1 MDFRAFYK
9 QAADAAAPAVHAEE
23 DDEVV
28 EEEITPDKAVLQ
40 KLDVPAGTADDVPS
54 SSKGN
59 GLSTLGLGNTAEV
72 GSSGDRGLTCP
83 ECGKTFLSDKA
94 MYGHLRSH
102 PARGYKGASRP
113 WTACSPAAVPGDKAP
128 ARKVRRSEVGGESP
142 AMDMSATLPAAGENK
157 PGAAEDEPWT
167 TKWPVR
173 AKRGR
178 AQSTPTSAGSAPAA
192 AAQSSSSSWRSPE
205 EGAAMILLEMASGG
219 RTASGTA
226 RQSRQL
232 VRTRDAKHQ
241 IPEAD
246 DEQPM
251 LLDHDAQNQTPELP
265 QPMSPD
271 HAACAVVAHQ
281 TPETGQQIVQL
292 EPSPEI
298 KELTKQL
305 EIPTDAVVIVVRD
318 QSTPANQQP
327 ASAAS
332 GARKRKKL
340 HVPDL
345 EQKPAGPASP
355 AAANVKPPAPRI
367 PSPASDKRHEC
378 PICYKS
384 FLNHQAL
391 GGHMTGHKNS
401 KRGVRHDDPAVE
413 NILAHGKRSRS
424 TIVGG
429 TGAVAIA
436 GQAGA
441 AGGRVHEG
449 PAIAG
454 RVQVRPAIAGATQE
468 RHYVQPPAQHAC
480 SECNKTFLS
489 GQALGGHKKKHWH
502 PEKQQAKTALA
513 AAPRSFDLNEL
524 PSDAEEGSQP

>member
-1 MDFRAFYK
+1 MDFRAFCK
-9 QAADAAAPAVHAEE
+9 QAAEAAAPAVHAEE
-23 DDEVV
+23 DGEVV
-28 EEEITPDKAVLQ
+28 EEEITHNKAVLQ
-40 KLDVPAGTADDVPS
+40 KLDVPAGMADDVPAS
-54 SSKGN
+54 IKGS
-59 GLSTLGLGNTAEV
+59 GLSPLGRGNIAEA

-102 PARGYKGASRP
+102 PERGYKGVSRP
-113 WTACSPAAVPGDKAP
+113 STTWSPVAISRDKTP
-128 ARKVRRSEVGGESP
+128 ARKVRRNEAGYESP
-142 AMDMSATLPAAGENK
+142 VMDMSATPPAAGEKK
-157 PGAAEDEPWT
+157 PRAAEDEPWT

-173 AKRGR
+173 AKRG
-178 AQSTPTSAGSAPAA
+178 QSTPTSAGSAPAA

-226 RQSRQL
+226 WQSRQL

-246 DEQPM
+246 DEKPM
-251 LLDHDAQNQTPELP
+251 LLDHDAQNQSPELP

-271 HAACAVVAHQ
+271 HAACAVRAHQ
-281 TPETGQQIVQL
+281 TSETGQQIVQL

-340 HVPDL
+340 HVPDP
-345 EQKPAGPASP
+345 EQRPAGPASP
-355 AAANVKPPAPRI
+355 EAANVKPPAQRI
-367 PSPASDKRHEC
+367 SSPASDKRHEC

-391 GGHMTGHKNS
+391 GGHMTGHKKS
-401 KRGVRHDDPAVE
+401 RHGVRHDDPAVQ

-424 TIVGG
+424 TIIGG

-441 AGGRVHEG
+441 SGGLVQDGPVAGSGQEG
-449 PAIAG
+449 ASIDG
-454 RVQVRPAIAGATQE
+454 VSQE

-480 SECNKTFLS
+480 SECNKTFVS
-489 GQALGGHKKKHWH
+489 GQTLGGHKKKHWH

-524 PSDAEEGSQP
+524 PSDAEGGSQP